1 MLRIGVTAL
10 LVLVVAAAGYAIGHG
25 GTGRSAPAEV
35 KATHAGAAP
44 RGARAGYSAG
54 YAEGRRIGAHRA
66 YSRAFSDAYRQARGQ
81 TP

>member
-25 GTGRSAPAEV
+25 GASRSAPAEV
-35 KATHAGAAP
+35 KATHAGAP

>member
-1 MLRIGVTAL
+1 MLRIGVPAL

-25 GTGRSAPAEV
+25 GTGTSAPAEV

-44 RGARAGYSAG
+44 RGARAGY
-54 YAEGRRIGAHRA
+54 AEGRRIGAHRA
-66 YSRAFSDAYRQARGQ
+66 YSKAFSDAYRQARGQ